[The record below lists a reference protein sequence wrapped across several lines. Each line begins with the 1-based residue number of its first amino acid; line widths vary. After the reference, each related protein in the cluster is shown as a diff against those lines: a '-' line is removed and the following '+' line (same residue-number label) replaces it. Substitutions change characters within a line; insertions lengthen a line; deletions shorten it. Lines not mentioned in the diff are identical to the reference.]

1 MPYLIDGNNL
11 LGVVLHRRR
20 GDPET
25 RSRLVSSLS
34 RFARTKGCRILL
46 FFDGPKEYDLFPLA
60 SDLELFFSKPHPETD
75 ILTLIGDGEPL
86 LFSPLGELVDFIKE
100 RYSLPTAL
108 ITNGSLLAL
117 EERIRADAAMRMA
130 VHPASR
136 GRHARRRRA
145 QGRLAARLCRP
156 S

>member
-60 SDLELFFSKPHPETD
+60 SDLELFFSQEREADELILETLESSRNWGETLLVSADRELINYARGRRVSVLSPRSFFDQLLRFERGALVDAKP
-75 ILTLIGDGEPL
+75 EPPL
-86 LFSPLGELVDFIKE
+86 SERDLLQWQRLFS
-100 RYSLPTAL
+100 R
-108 ITNGSLLAL
+108 
-117 EERIRADAAMRMA
+117 
-130 VHPASR
+130 
-136 GRHARRRRA
+136 
-145 QGRLAARLCRP
+145 QW
-156 S
+156 

>member
-60 SDLELFFSKPHPETD
+60 SDLDLFFSQEREADELILETLESSRNWGETLLVSADRELINYARGRKVSVLSPRSFFDQLLRFERGALVDAKP
-75 ILTLIGDGEPL
+75 EPPL
-86 LFSPLGELVDFIKE
+86 SERDLLQWQRLFS
-100 RYSLPTAL
+100 R
-108 ITNGSLLAL
+108 
-117 EERIRADAAMRMA
+117 
-130 VHPASR
+130 
-136 GRHARRRRA
+136 
-145 QGRLAARLCRP
+145 QW
-156 S
+156 

>member
-60 SDLELFFSKPHPETD
+60 SDLELFFSQEREADELILETLESSRNWGETLLVSADRELINYARGRKVSVLSPRSFFDQLLRFERGALVDANPEP
-75 ILTLIGDGEPL
+75 PL
-86 LFSPLGELVDFIKE
+86 SERDLLQWQRLFS
-100 RYSLPTAL
+100 R
-108 ITNGSLLAL
+108 
-117 EERIRADAAMRMA
+117 
-130 VHPASR
+130 
-136 GRHARRRRA
+136 
-145 QGRLAARLCRP
+145 QW
-156 S
+156 

>member
-60 SDLELFFSKPHPETD
+60 SDLELFFSQERVADELILETLESSRNWGETLLVSADRELINYARGRKVSVLSPRSFFDQLLRFERGALVDAKP
-75 ILTLIGDGEPL
+75 EPPL
-86 LFSPLGELVDFIKE
+86 SERDLLQWQRLFS
-100 RYSLPTAL
+100 R
-108 ITNGSLLAL
+108 
-117 EERIRADAAMRMA
+117 
-130 VHPASR
+130 
-136 GRHARRRRA
+136 
-145 QGRLAARLCRP
+145 QW
-156 S
+156 

>member
-60 SDLELFFSKPHPETD
+60 SDLELFFSQEREADELILET
-75 ILTLIGDGEPL
+75 LESSRNWGETLLVSADRELINYARGRKVSVLSPRSFFDQL
-86 LFSPLGELVDFIKE
+86 LRFERGALVDAKPEPPLSE
-100 RYSLPTAL
+100 RD
-108 ITNGSLLAL
+108 LLQWQ
-117 EERIRADAAMRMA
+117 RFF
-130 VHPASR
+130 SR
-136 GRHARRRRA
+136 
-145 QGRLAARLCRP
+145 QW
-156 S
+156 

>member
-46 FFDGPKEYDLFPLA
+46 FFDGPKEYELFPLA
-60 SDLELFFSKPHPETD
+60 SDLELFFSQEREADELILETLESSRNWGETLLVSADRELINYARGRKVSVLSPRSFFDQLLRFERGALVDAKP
-75 ILTLIGDGEPL
+75 EPPL
-86 LFSPLGELVDFIKE
+86 SERDLLQWQRLFS
-100 RYSLPTAL
+100 R
-108 ITNGSLLAL
+108 
-117 EERIRADAAMRMA
+117 
-130 VHPASR
+130 
-136 GRHARRRRA
+136 
-145 QGRLAARLCRP
+145 QW
-156 S
+156 

>member
-60 SDLELFFSKPHPETD
+60 SDLELFFSQEREADELILETIESSRNWGETLLVSADRELIDYARGRRVSVLSPRSFFEQLLRFEKGALVDAKPVP
-75 ILTLIGDGEPL
+75 PL
-86 LFSPLGELVDFIKE
+86 SERDLLQWQRLFS
-100 RYSLPTAL
+100 R
-108 ITNGSLLAL
+108 
-117 EERIRADAAMRMA
+117 
-130 VHPASR
+130 
-136 GRHARRRRA
+136 
-145 QGRLAARLCRP
+145 QW
-156 S
+156 

>member
-60 SDLELFFSKPHPETD
+60 SDLELFFSQEREADELILET
-75 ILTLIGDGEPL
+75 LESSRNWGETLLVSADRELINYARGRKVSVLSPRSFFDQL
-86 LFSPLGELVDFIKE
+86 LHALNSLSQ
-100 RYSLPTAL
+100 RYLPTP
-108 ITNGSLLAL
+108 
-117 EERIRADAAMRMA
+117 
-130 VHPASR
+130 VK
-136 GRHARRRRA
+136 
-145 QGRLAARLCRP
+145 
-156 S
+156 

>member
-60 SDLELFFSKPHPETD
+60 SDLELFFSQEREADELILVTLESSRNWGETLLVSAD
-75 ILTLIGDGEPL
+75 RELINYARGRKVSVLSPRSFFDQL
-86 LFSPLGELVDFIKE
+86 LRFERGALVDAKPEPPLSE
-100 RYSLPTAL
+100 RD
-108 ITNGSLLAL
+108 LLQWQRL
-117 EERIRADAAMRMA
+117 
-130 VHPASR
+130 VSR
-136 GRHARRRRA
+136 
-145 QGRLAARLCRP
+145 QW
-156 S
+156 

>member
-34 RFARTKGCRILL
+34 RFARTKGCRVLL

-60 SDLELFFSKPHPETD
+60 SDLELFFSQEREADELILETIESSRNWGETLLVSADRELIDYARGRRVSVLSPRSFFEQLLRFEKGALVDAKP
-75 ILTLIGDGEPL
+75 EPPL
-86 LFSPLGELVDFIKE
+86 SERDLLQWQRLFS
-100 RYSLPTAL
+100 R
-108 ITNGSLLAL
+108 
-117 EERIRADAAMRMA
+117 
-130 VHPASR
+130 
-136 GRHARRRRA
+136 
-145 QGRLAARLCRP
+145 QW
-156 S
+156 

>member
-60 SDLELFFSKPHPETD
+60 SDLELFFSQEREADELILETLESSRNWGETLQVSADRELINYARGRKVSVLSPRSFFDQLLRFERGALVDAKP
-75 ILTLIGDGEPL
+75 EPPL
-86 LFSPLGELVDFIKE
+86 SERDLLQWQRLFS
-100 RYSLPTAL
+100 R
-108 ITNGSLLAL
+108 
-117 EERIRADAAMRMA
+117 
-130 VHPASR
+130 
-136 GRHARRRRA
+136 
-145 QGRLAARLCRP
+145 QW
-156 S
+156 

>member
-25 RSRLVSSLS
+25 RTRLVSSLS

-60 SDLELFFSKPHPETD
+60 SDLELFFSQEREADELILETLESSRNWGETLLVSADRELINYARGRKVSVLSPRSFFDQLLRFERGALVDAKP
-75 ILTLIGDGEPL
+75 EPPL
-86 LFSPLGELVDFIKE
+86 SERDLLQWQRLFS
-100 RYSLPTAL
+100 R
-108 ITNGSLLAL
+108 
-117 EERIRADAAMRMA
+117 
-130 VHPASR
+130 
-136 GRHARRRRA
+136 
-145 QGRLAARLCRP
+145 QW
-156 S
+156 

>member
-46 FFDGPKEYDLFPLA
+46 FFDGPKAYDLFPLA
-60 SDLELFFSKPHPETD
+60 SDLELFFSQEREADELILETLESSRNWGETLLVSADRELINYARGRKVSVLSPRSFFDQLLRFERGALVDAKP
-75 ILTLIGDGEPL
+75 EPPL
-86 LFSPLGELVDFIKE
+86 SERDLLQWQRLFS
-100 RYSLPTAL
+100 R
-108 ITNGSLLAL
+108 
-117 EERIRADAAMRMA
+117 
-130 VHPASR
+130 
-136 GRHARRRRA
+136 
-145 QGRLAARLCRP
+145 QW
-156 S
+156 

>member
-60 SDLELFFSKPHPETD
+60 SDLEL
-75 ILTLIGDGEPL
+75 
-86 LFSPLGELVDFIKE
+86 LFSQEREADVLILETLESSRNWGETLLVSADRELINYARGRKVSVLSPRSFFDQLLRFERGALVDAKPEPPLSE
-100 RYSLPTAL
+100 RD
-108 ITNGSLLAL
+108 LLQWQRL
-117 EERIRADAAMRMA
+117 F
-130 VHPASR
+130 SR
-136 GRHARRRRA
+136 
-145 QGRLAARLCRP
+145 QW
-156 S
+156 

>member
-34 RFARTKGCRILL
+34 RFARTKGCRVLL

-60 SDLELFFSKPHPETD
+60 SDLELFFSQEREADELILETLESSRNWGETLLVSADRELIDYARGRRVSVLSPRSFFEQLLRFEKGALVDAKP
-75 ILTLIGDGEPL
+75 EPPL
-86 LFSPLGELVDFIKE
+86 SERDLLQWQRLFS
-100 RYSLPTAL
+100 R
-108 ITNGSLLAL
+108 
-117 EERIRADAAMRMA
+117 
-130 VHPASR
+130 
-136 GRHARRRRA
+136 
-145 QGRLAARLCRP
+145 QW
-156 S
+156 

>member
-60 SDLELFFSKPHPETD
+60 SDLELFFSQEREADELILETLESSRNWGETLLVSADRELINYARGRKVSVLSPRSFFDQLLRFERGALVDAKP
-75 ILTLIGDGEPL
+75 EPPL
-86 LFSPLGELVDFIKE
+86 SERDLLQWQRLFS
-100 RYSLPTAL
+100 R
-108 ITNGSLLAL
+108 
-117 EERIRADAAMRMA
+117 
-130 VHPASR
+130 
-136 GRHARRRRA
+136 
-145 QGRLAARLCRP
+145 QW
-156 S
+156 

>member
-60 SDLELFFSKPHPETD
+60 SDLELFFSQEREADELILETLESSRNWGETLLVSADRELINYARGRKVSVLSPRSFFDQLLRFERGALVDAKP
-75 ILTLIGDGEPL
+75 EPPL
-86 LFSPLGELVDFIKE
+86 SARDLLKWQRLFS
-100 RYSLPTAL
+100 R
-108 ITNGSLLAL
+108 
-117 EERIRADAAMRMA
+117 
-130 VHPASR
+130 
-136 GRHARRRRA
+136 
-145 QGRLAARLCRP
+145 QW
-156 S
+156 

>member
-46 FFDGPKEYDLFPLA
+46 FFDGPKEYDLCPLA
-60 SDLELFFSKPHPETD
+60 SDLELFFSQEREADELILETLESSRNWGETLLVSADRELINYARGRKVSVLSPRSFFDQLLRFERGALVDAKP
-75 ILTLIGDGEPL
+75 EPPL
-86 LFSPLGELVDFIKE
+86 SERDLLQWQRLFS
-100 RYSLPTAL
+100 R
-108 ITNGSLLAL
+108 
-117 EERIRADAAMRMA
+117 
-130 VHPASR
+130 
-136 GRHARRRRA
+136 
-145 QGRLAARLCRP
+145 QW
-156 S
+156 

>member
-1 MPYLIDGNNL
+1 MPYLIDGNNS

-60 SDLELFFSKPHPETD
+60 SDLELFFSQEREADELILETLESSRNWGETLLVSADRELINYARGRKVSVLSPRSFFDQLLRFERGALVDAKP
-75 ILTLIGDGEPL
+75 EPPL
-86 LFSPLGELVDFIKE
+86 SERDLLQWQRLFS
-100 RYSLPTAL
+100 R
-108 ITNGSLLAL
+108 
-117 EERIRADAAMRMA
+117 
-130 VHPASR
+130 
-136 GRHARRRRA
+136 
-145 QGRLAARLCRP
+145 QW
-156 S
+156 

>member
-60 SDLELFFSKPHPETD
+60 SDLELFFSQEREADELILETLESSRNWGETLLVSADRELINYARGRKVSVLSPRSFFDQLLRFERGARVDAKP
-75 ILTLIGDGEPL
+75 EPPL
-86 LFSPLGELVDFIKE
+86 SERDLLQWQRLFS
-100 RYSLPTAL
+100 R
-108 ITNGSLLAL
+108 
-117 EERIRADAAMRMA
+117 
-130 VHPASR
+130 
-136 GRHARRRRA
+136 
-145 QGRLAARLCRP
+145 QW
-156 S
+156 

>member
-60 SDLELFFSKPHPETD
+60 SDLELFFSQEREADELILETLESSRNCGETLLVSADRELINYARGRKVSVLSPRSFFDQLLRFERGALVDAKP
-75 ILTLIGDGEPL
+75 EPPL
-86 LFSPLGELVDFIKE
+86 SERDLLQWQRLFS
-100 RYSLPTAL
+100 R
-108 ITNGSLLAL
+108 
-117 EERIRADAAMRMA
+117 
-130 VHPASR
+130 
-136 GRHARRRRA
+136 
-145 QGRLAARLCRP
+145 QW
-156 S
+156 